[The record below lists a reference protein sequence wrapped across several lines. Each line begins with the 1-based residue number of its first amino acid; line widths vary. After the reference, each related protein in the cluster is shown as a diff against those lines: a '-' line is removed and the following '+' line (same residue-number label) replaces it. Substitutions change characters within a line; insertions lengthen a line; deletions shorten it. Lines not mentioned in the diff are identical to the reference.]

1 MNEFWIKAKD
11 YQVFFFMII
20 QLAILFF
27 GFLKMNKK
35 QDSTQMT
42 ELIKIIS
49 RSVENQEKQSQ
60 ATHEIAVEFKGMA
73 SFIAA
78 DSQNKIEKLHDIKV
92 NQTNYQKRL
101 DGLYKEDLPK
111 VIVKLTDIEKRL
123 EKIDL
128 QTSLC
133 PKIKELME

>member
-101 DGLYKEDLPK
+101 DGLY
-111 VIVKLTDIEKRL
+111 
-123 EKIDL
+123 
-128 QTSLC
+128 
-133 PKIKELME
+133 